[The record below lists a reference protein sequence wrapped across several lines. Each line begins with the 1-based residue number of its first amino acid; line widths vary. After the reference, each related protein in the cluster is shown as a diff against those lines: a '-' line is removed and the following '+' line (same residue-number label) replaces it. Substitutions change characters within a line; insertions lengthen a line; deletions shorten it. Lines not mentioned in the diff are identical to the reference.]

1 MTILGADGK
10 PIGMQ
15 TPEHELK
22 AYKKALEECA
32 VAIPIA
38 GTYVPSDVPFRLR
51 EALAKK
57 DQEILE
63 LKKRVEELEEYEWK
77 YNDLCH

>member
-22 AYKKALEECA
+22 AYKSALEDCA
-32 VAIPIA
+32 SAIPIT

-51 EALAKK
+51 EKLMQK
-57 DQEILE
+57 DREIQG

-77 YNDLCH
+77 YNDLCD